1 MTTDMTFCANAGDCS
16 VSDSCKRA
24 ISVVNINYPFPPPV
38 SFAAFS
44 PEKGLKCEG
53 FWQGAKLTLK
63 TLEDK

>member
-1 MTTDMTFCANAGDCS
+1 MTTDITYCANPESCTVATI
-16 VSDSCKRA
+16 CKRRFTG
-24 ISVVNINYPFPPPV
+24 VNINYPFPPPV